1 MNEFYIKYEKLKQ
14 LIKRHHNE
22 SFYSLNP
29 LPKLIAVSKQQ
40 PDEKILDALK
50 CGQRIFGE
58 NKLQEGIKRWT
69 YFQSI
74 YKDIE
79 LHYIGHLQTN
89 KVKKAL
95 NFFDVIHTL
104 DRENLALEIS
114 KYLTSTIKTKS
125 FMIQVNTG
133 DEESKSGISLND
145 FEDFLKFVLSLN
157 IPVKGL
163 MCLPP
168 KDEEPS
174 IHFNILKE
182 LANKFELSDLSMGM
196 SMDFEKAIKFGSTYL
211 RIGSSFFGKRY

>member
-1 MNEFYIKYEKLKQ
+1 MNELYTKYEMLNQ
-14 LIKRHHNE
+14 LIKKHHNE
-22 SFYSLNP
+22 SFYSSKP
-29 LPKLIAVSKQQ
+29 LPRLIAVSKQQ
-40 PDEKILDALK
+40 PEEKILDALK
-50 CGQRIFGE
+50 YGQRIFGE

-69 YFQSI
+69 DLLGI

-95 NFFDVIHTL
+95 NFFNVIHTL

-114 KYLTSTIKTKS
+114 KHLTSTSKTKS

-133 DEESKSGISLND
+133 NEENKSGISLDN
-145 FEDFLKFVLSLN
+145 FEGFLKYVRKLN

-168 KDEEPS
+168 IDEEPS
-174 IHFNILKE
+174 IHFCILRE

-196 SMDFEKAIKFGSTYL
+196 SMDFEEAIKFGSTYL
-211 RIGSSFFGKRY
+211 RIGSSFFGKRN